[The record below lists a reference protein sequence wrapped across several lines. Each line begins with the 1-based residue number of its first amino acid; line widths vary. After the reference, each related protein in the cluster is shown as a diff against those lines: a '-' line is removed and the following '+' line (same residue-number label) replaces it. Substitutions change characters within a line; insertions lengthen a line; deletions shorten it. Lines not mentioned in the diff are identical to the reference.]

1 MRQDALT
8 TEQSMLHRLTR
19 HSGALALAVATI
31 VTTAFA
37 LSSAGCAAKGPELQE
52 PDVVVAPY
60 TGVREAV
67 WAVAPVRNESGTALF
82 EPDEIAD
89 ALIKSAEEARGLR
102 AVPLNRTIAAMRALD
117 MPAVVTPDDALAIA
131 DAVGADAV
139 LVAVVT
145 AYDPYDPPT
154 LGLTL
159 ALFGDSLRLHG
170 AGPPVDVDPIGLS
183 SAPSDL
189 AALPRTSYR
198 DRPLSTVSE
207 MLDARNHQV
216 LRDLIEFARGR
227 HDVEGPMGYRVYTAR
242 MDLFTEFAA
251 ATAVDRLLQEERLRL
266 TRERVA
272 RTASVPTG
280 G

>member
-1 MRQDALT
+1 MMRQDAMT
-8 TEQSMLHRLTR
+8 IEQSMRGVLRAVSWGLLT
-19 HSGALALAVATI
+19 LATLT
-31 VTTAFA
+31 
-37 LSSAGCAAKGPELQE
+37 GCAATGPQLEE
-52 PDVVVAPY
+52 PDVAVAPY
-60 TGVREAV
+60 GGLREAV
-67 WAVAPVRNESGTALF
+67 WAVAPVLNESGTALF

-102 AVPLNRTIAAMRALD
+102 AVPLNRTLAAMRALE
-117 MPAVVTPDDALAIA
+117 MPAVQSPEDALALA
-131 DAVGADAV
+131 QAVGADAV
-139 LVAVVT
+139 LVTTVT

-159 ALFGDSLRLHG
+159 ALFGDTLRLHG
-170 AGPPVDVDPIGLS
+170 AGPPPDVDPIALA

-189 AALPRTSYR
+189 AAMPRTTYR

-216 LRDLIEFARGR
+216 LRDLIAFARGR
-227 HDVEGPMGYRVYTAR
+227 HDLEGPLGYRVYTAR

-251 ATAVDRLLQEERLRL
+251 ATSVDRLLQEERLRL

-272 RTASVPTG
+272 RTAAVPTDG
-280 G
+280 